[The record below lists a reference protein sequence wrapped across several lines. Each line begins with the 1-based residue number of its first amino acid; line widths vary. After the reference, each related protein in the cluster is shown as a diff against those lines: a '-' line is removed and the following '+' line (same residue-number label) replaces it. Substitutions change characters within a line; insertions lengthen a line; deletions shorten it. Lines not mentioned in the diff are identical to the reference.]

1 MNDVLLV
8 STQVNYVVEI
18 LMTDSQKFV
27 DNYTEL
33 LQFYYLFLAGNNIA
47 IYDSTAIPQP
57 TIRHINII
65 VL

>member
-1 MNDVLLV
+1 MPV
-8 STQVNYVVEI
+8 TEI
-18 LMTDSQKFV
+18 L
-27 DNYTEL
+27 L
-33 LQFYYLFLAGNNIA
+33 LFLAGNNIA